1 MMAKNDVE
9 EIKRA
14 LMTQAENRL
23 GQQRASEIQAEIEVM
38 AEQLAVLRNTAVD
51 LQDEP

>member
-1 MMAKNDVE
+1 MAKNDVE

-14 LMTQAENRL
+14 LMAQAENRL
-23 GQQRASEIQAEIEVM
+23 GRKRATEIQAEIEIM
-38 AEQLAVLRNTAVD
+38 AEQLSVLRDTAVD